1 MAWYCLTALIFIAY
15 LEISGQYI
23 LYKIG
28 KQDYFK
34 VTFGFGFMALLAYGY
49 LTTGILTFFDCSF
62 YLVLSIFALYFI
74 ASTVLI
80 VKDFKKIK
88 WHFEWCFWVLSILFV
103 GILLYYSYNT
113 TLGHTSGFDS
123 TFYLNMVSTNI
134 GATSLNTK
142 SVYFGCYLKDI
153 SGQYTFQSYYY
164 FLSCFIF
171 VVRKILSLV
180 TDTNNFAIMI
190 WVFQI
195 LYDYFLFSVIYNI
208 LSKIAPKKYFLW
220 LLIIFIYLFFYG
232 KIYFNNVFGFY
243 GNTYRTVAITY
254 AIVTL
259 YDIFT
264 NYNKG
269 NWLVFG
275 ICIYAACA
283 FSSSGVF
290 TSIFLLFGM
299 YFVLVGKADDLFK
312 HYSLMLFM
320 PLINLLCVLKPGN
333 PLIMIVVS
341 LILCLFLL
349 VFNDKLIKLSRTKYT
364 RTALVTFSF
373 LIMFILSYR
382 VTHNIFDFSAFSGG
396 SEIYDMTISFF
407 KDYLMFGYNEK
418 LYRYIF
424 WFIFVYVIILE
435 NKNKLVQIYLLLFL
449 VIFNPFCCSF
459 LNSVNVVYYRS
470 HELLFNPFSFILFIN
485 LFFEKINNKYV
496 YYGCTAVLLCMFI
509 RNTNFKVPMYYHES
523 FVPSDNYN
531 NLMKMS
537 NDEYDI
543 VKKIQEEAYYQGINS
558 PYIISNNLFTQA
570 IIPNGR
576 YIYGRVLN
584 INKNWSIA
592 EKQLYAIFY
601 PGIYS
606 NNAGVEPD
614 YDNMARYIKEAG
626 IDYIV
631 VDKKQEIYDEDSDSY
646 SYFIY
651 KVAECGIGYSIYS
664 NDGYELFYC
673 GDQC

>member
-1 MAWYCLTALIFIAY
+1 MIWYCLTALIFIAY
-15 LEISGQYI
+15 LEITGQYI
-23 LYKIG
+23 LYKIN
-28 KQDYFK
+28 KQGYFK
-34 VTFGFGFMALLAYGY
+34 AAFGFGFMALLAYGY

-62 YLVLSIFALYFI
+62 YLILSIFALYFI
-74 ASTVLI
+74 LSFIFVI
-80 VKDFKKIK
+80 RDFKKIK
-88 WHFEWCFWVLSILFV
+88 WHFHWQFWFLSIFFV

-134 GATSLNTK
+134 GTTSLNTK
-142 SVYFGCYLKDI
+142 SVYFGTYLKDI

-171 VVRKILSLV
+171 IIRKALSLV
-180 TDTNNFAIMI
+180 MDTNNFVIMI

-195 LYDYFLFSVIYNI
+195 LYDYFLFSLIYNI
-208 LSKIAPKKYFLW
+208 LSKIAQKKYFLW
-220 LLIIFIYLFFYG
+220 VLIIFIYLFFYG

-254 AIVTL
+254 AIMAL
-259 YDIFT
+259 YDIFKKYDK
-264 NYNKG
+264 N
-269 NWLVFG
+269 NWIIFG

-290 TSIFLLFGM
+290 TSVFLLFGM
-299 YFVLVGKADDLFK
+299 YFVLVEKMDNLFK
-312 HYSLMLFM
+312 YYSLILFM
-320 PLINLLCVLKPGN
+320 PLIDLLCVLKPDKAY
-333 PLIMIVVS
+333 IMIGGS
-341 LILCLFLL
+341 LLLCLFIW
-349 VFNDKLIKLSRTKYT
+349 VFNDRLIKLSRMKYT
-364 RTALVTFSF
+364 RIILVILSF
-373 LIMFILSYR
+373 LTMFILSYR
-382 VTHNIFDFSAFSGG
+382 VTHNLFDFSAFSSG

-418 LYRYIF
+418 IYRYLF
-424 WFIFVYVIILE
+424 WFIFAFAIIFE

-459 LNSVNVVYYRS
+459 LNSINVVYYRS

-485 LFFEKINNKYV
+485 LFFEKVNNKYV
-496 YYGCTAVLLCMFI
+496 YYGCAVILLCIFI
-509 RNTNFKVPMYYHES
+509 KNTDFKTPMYYHES

-531 NLMKMS
+531 NLMKMT

-543 VKKIQEEAYYQGINS
+543 VEKIQEEASYRGISS

-570 IIPNGR
+570 IIPSGR

-584 INKNWSIA
+584 VNKNWSTA

-601 PGIYS
+601 PGTYD
-606 NNAGVEPD
+606 NNVGVKPD
-614 YDNMARYIKEAG
+614 YDNMAKYIKEAG

-631 VDKKQEIYDEDSDSY
+631 VDKSQEIYDEDSDSY
-646 SYFIY
+646 GYFIY

-664 NDGYELFYC
+664 NDSYELFYY
-673 GDQC
+673 GD